1 MCKVEFDD
9 PRSTELKEFMIL
21 WNRVALSLDKGAMN
35 DRLRIVGIIDLFLK
49 QYTKCDQLA
58 TSTRNRREIW
68 LG

>member
-35 DRLRIVGIIDLFLK
+35 DRLRIVGIINLFL
-49 QYTKCDQLA
+49 
-58 TSTRNRREIW
+58 E
-68 LG
+68 